1 MSKRM
6 SKIKSEI
13 RGKQSRP
20 KTPAME
26 EAGADGGSWGN
37 VGQKKINSGKN
48 YYFSLSL
55 RFPRSG

>member
-1 MSKRM
+1 M